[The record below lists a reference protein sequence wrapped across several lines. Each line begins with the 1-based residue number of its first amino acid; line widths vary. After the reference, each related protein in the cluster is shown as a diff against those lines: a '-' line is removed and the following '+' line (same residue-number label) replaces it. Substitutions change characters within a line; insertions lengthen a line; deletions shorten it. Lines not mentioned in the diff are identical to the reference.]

1 MQALHIKAAARQ
13 HPGGTILVVIG
24 YAHKGDIEHVLG
36 GTPGIVIVQPS
47 VFGYPTPAE
56 VNAATRREDLFAIL
70 SFNLLGVQPWD
81 GAVNWGWLDRLLD
94 RLGQVEATAETLLLQ
109 TRFAVLRSQL
119 TPDEALVRYERAW
132 ALPGTGDHFTFDGVV
147 DRRRLDSY
155 YDPFGNLTVGER
167 TLLEQSREHHKA
179 GHTADAQRLRDEMAG
194 ATRFSELQWHQLA
207 GYWNEYVLSR
217 P

>member
-1 MQALHIKAAARQ
+1 
-13 HPGGTILVVIG
+13 
-24 YAHKGDIEHVLG
+24 
-36 GTPGIVIVQPS
+36 
-47 VFGYPTPAE
+47 
-56 VNAATRREDLFAIL
+56 LFAIL

-81 GAVNWGWLDRLLD
+81 GAVNWGWLDQLLD
-94 RLGQVEATAETLLLQ
+94 RLGQVEATAEMLLLR

-119 TPDEALVRYERAW
+119 TTNEALAHYEQAR
-132 ALPGTGDHFTFDGVV
+132 ALPGSNDHFTFDGVV

-167 TLLEQSREHHKA
+167 TLLEQSREHYKA
-179 GHTADAQRLRDEMAG
+179 GHAADTQRLRDELAG
-194 ATRFSELQWHQLA
+194 TTRFSDLQRHQLA